1 MKTIQANMIL
11 NIRRYSLFEI
21 SQKGLVLCS
30 GSVIDALCC
39 LEKRWLGSRRLSRGR
54 SQRTAV
60 SKCKS
65 MHILSHSCIL
75 LGFYILIVCLK
86 KEFVSATREIS
97 FVCIHSF
104 IHRHTH
110 ACRIDLL
117 SCTICTSPVPCIRH
131 LII

>member
-1 MKTIQANMIL
+1 MKTIQANTIL

-21 SQKGLVLCS
+21 SQKGIVLCS

-65 MHILSHSCIL
+65 MHIHSHSWIL
-75 LGFYILIVCLK
+75 YINCVPQERIRQHYEGNLLRVYP
-86 KEFVSATREIS
+86 F
-97 FVCIHSF
+97 IHSQAY
-104 IHRHTH
+104 
-110 ACRIDLL
+110 ACMQDRSLEL
-117 SCTICTSPVPCIRH
+117 HHMYCTSPVPCIRH